1 LQKKRGKIVIEE
13 EEEVKE
19 EEIKQEEI
27 KSRFTCQTPTNVAQG
42 KIKT

>member
-1 LQKKRGKIVIEE
+1 LQKKRGKIVIE